1 MNVSNNQSKTIS
13 NTKLSV
19 YQMAAAA
26 LMTAVLCVLGPLSIP
41 IGPVPISLTNFVI
54 YITLYLLGTKLG
66 TLSYC
71 IYLLLGTAGLPIF
84 SGYSGGLAKLAGPTG
99 GYLVGFIAMAV
110 IAGIFF
116 QKKHGKPVMSVL
128 GMILG
133 TLAAYAFGTIWFV
146 FEAGC
151 TIWYALT
158 VCVFPFLIGDAAK
171 ILIASKLGML
181 IRAALQ
187 KAHLLD
193 SI

>member
-110 IAGIFF
+110 IAGIFI
-116 QKKHGKPVMSVL
+116 QKITEKPSCL
-128 GMILG
+128 S
-133 TLAAYAFGTIWFV
+133 LA
-146 FEAGC
+146 
-151 TIWYALT
+151 
-158 VCVFPFLIGDAAK
+158 
-171 ILIASKLGML
+171 
-181 IRAALQ
+181 
-187 KAHLLD
+187 
-193 SI
+193 

>member
-110 IAGIFF
+110 IAGIFI
-116 QKKHGKPVMSVL
+116 QKNHGKTVMSVL

-133 TLAAYAFGTIWFV
+133 TLAAHAFGTIWFV

-158 VCVFPFLIGDAAK
+158 VCVFPFLIGDAVK

>member
-1 MNVSNNQSKTIS
+1 MNVSNNQSKIIS

-99 GYLVGFIAMAV
+99 GYLVGFIAMSV
-110 IAGIFF
+110 IAGIFI
-116 QKKHGKPVMSVL
+116 QKNHGKTVMSVL

-158 VCVFPFLIGDAAK
+158 VCVFPFLIGDAVK
-171 ILIASKLGML
+171 ILIAKLGML

>member
-110 IAGIFF
+110 IAGIFI
-116 QKKHGKPVMSVL
+116 QKNHGKTVMSVL

-158 VCVFPFLIGDAAK
+158 VCVFPFLIGDAAI

>member
-110 IAGIFF
+110 IAGIFI
-116 QKKHGKPVMSVL
+116 QKNHGKTVMSVL

-151 TIWYALT
+151 TIWYALA

>member
-99 GYLVGFIAMAV
+99 GYRVGFIAMAV
-110 IAGIFF
+110 IAGIFI
-116 QKKHGKPVMSVL
+116 QKNHGKAVMSVL

>member
-84 SGYSGGLAKLAGPTG
+84 SGYSGGLAKLG

-110 IAGIFF
+110 IAGIFI
-116 QKKHGKPVMSVL
+116 QKNHGKTVMSVL

>member
-99 GYLVGFIAMAV
+99 GYLVGFIAMSV
-110 IAGIFF
+110 IAGIFI
-116 QKKHGKPVMSVL
+116 QKNHGKTVMSVL

-158 VCVFPFLIGDAAK
+158 VCVFPFLIGDAVK

>member
-1 MNVSNNQSKTIS
+1 MNVSNNQAKTIS

-110 IAGIFF
+110 IAGIFI
-116 QKKHGKPVMSVL
+116 QKNHGKTVMSVL

-146 FEAGC
+146 FEAG
-151 TIWYALT
+151 
-158 VCVFPFLIGDAAK
+158 
-171 ILIASKLGML
+171 
-181 IRAALQ
+181 
-187 KAHLLD
+187 
-193 SI
+193 